1 MATHSSILEED
12 RSFPVP
18 FLSHIYDMNICVC
31 VFFVLSQNLSLFNGR
46 EKILQS
52 LYETHLFIP
61 SVVSALFLRNARCSR
76 TWMCDLNP
84 TPIPKRN
91 LKHKTNNYS

>member
-1 MATHSSILEED
+1 MHMERESEVED

-18 FLSHIYDMNICVC
+18 FLSHIYDINIHVC
-31 VFFVLSQNLSLFNGR
+31 IFSLSQNLSLFNGR
-46 EKILQS
+46 GEILQN

-61 SVVSALFLRNARCSR
+61 SVVNGLFLRNVRCSR

-84 TPIPKRN
+84 TPIPERN
-91 LKHKTNNYS
+91 LRHKTNNYS